1 MLTARLV
8 RPEERKPIKKE
19 PPIKVVAKKDDVN
32 DEIVY
37 YINIL
42 KKENNGNTS
51 VFYVGRK
58 TELEYYHLLN
68 LLDFLNVRYEVHECW
83 IED

>member
-8 RPEERKPIKKE
+8 RPEERKHIKKE
-19 PPIKVVAKKDDVN
+19 PPIKVVAKKDDIN
-32 DEIVY
+32 DSIIY

-42 KKENNGNTS
+42 KQESNGNTS
-51 VFYVGRK
+51 VFHLGRK
-58 TELEYYHLLN
+58 TELEYYDFLN
-68 LLDFLNVRYEVHECW
+68 MLDFLNVRYKVHEQW